1 MAKDAGDD
9 GNVKLTYVYADGQYG
24 NFDVKLGKMPLYSTA
39 DDGLVVD
46 DYFSGAR
53 LVSAKTQGH
62 ARSWPLEP
70 RECQWPHQRL

>member
-46 DYFSGAR
+46 DYFSGAQVGFGKD
-53 LVSAKTQGH
+53 LKVT
-62 ARSWPLEP
+62 LEAG
-70 RECQWPHQRL
+70 RWNL